1 LTGVRGYHDLSRNA
15 EAERIPG
22 VVILRFDAPLF
33 FANSGLF
40 EDFVRSRVEAAGP
53 GVHTVILAAEPIT
66 DVDTTAVDELVDV
79 DDWLARRGI
88 RLVIAEM
95 KDPVID
101 VLRDYGLAGR
111 FAPDRFA
118 PTVGAAVDDVTGTL
132 RGDLEGTKWDHE
144 GGPEGPERE
153 R

>member
-1 LTGVRGYHDLSRNA
+1 MRS
-15 EAERIPG
+15 
-22 VVILRFDAPLF
+22 
-33 FANSGLF
+33 

-66 DVDTTAVDELVDV
+66 DVDTTAADELVDV
-79 DDWLARRGI
+79 DDWLAKRGI
-88 RLVIAEM
+88 RFIIAEM

-111 FAPDRFA
+111 FTPDRFA

-132 RGDLEGTKWDHE
+132 RGDLEGTKWENDDGA
-144 GGPEGPERE
+144 GGPAAER
-153 R
+153 